1 MWKQV
6 YRSRKREE
14 VEAGREEVWRE
25 GAMEEGSKS
34 GGNGVGAASRRINCI
49 FPGMVVEGSVFEA
62 ECVTK
67 E

>member
-1 MWKQV
+1 M
-6 YRSRKREE
+6 
-14 VEAGREEVWRE
+14 EAGREEVWRE

-49 FPGMVVEGSVFEA
+49 FPGMVVEGSVLEA